1 MEVQFFYNSSD
12 DRQINKDLIPGETF
26 IGELRDEVNLESPII
41 RFDTE
46 GVLRYNY
53 AFIPE
58 LQRYYSVVKRDCF
71 RDGLW
76 DISFNIDVL
85 MSFRGDIFQLYA
97 IIDKQTL
104 PENGDEYIDDGSLV
118 TDNIMY
124 TSVYNFPDGFN
135 DIPEFIL
142 ITAG

>member
-26 IGELRDEVNLESPII
+26 IGELRDEINLESPII
-41 RFDTE
+41 RFDTQE
-46 GVLRYNY
+46 VLRYNY
-53 AFIPE
+53 AFIPD

-71 RDGLW
+71 REGLW

-135 DIPEFIL
+135 NIPEFIL